1 MKTAL
6 ALPLLLLAAVVTTA
20 RPANASPWPADPPA
34 GWVEDSSLAQGQMAQ
49 LKSLP
54 QTKSVSA
61 TIFVSPEHDAQL
73 TLMTWNLD
81 LTPISK
87 DTMEQFDAG
96 MAQGAAEKATQ
107 HVSDGRYFAN
117 NQLIGT
123 STDKLNGLRIVY
135 KRIYGLDKDG
145 IVHMVSAIC
154 TTSGG
159 PNPCDAAQASLRL
172 ELPNPA
178 NIEDAETKDN
188 VKQIGMAVGVVI
200 AVLLVIW
207 GTRRF
212 RR

>member
-6 ALPLLLLAAVVTTA
+6 ALPVLLLAAVTFARTA
-20 RPANASPWPADPPA
+20 GASPWPADPPP

-73 TLMTWNLD
+73 TIMTWNLE
-81 LTPISK
+81 LEPISK
-87 DTMEQFDAG
+87 ATLEQFDGG
-96 MAQGAAEKATQ
+96 MAMGASEKATQ
-107 HVSDGRYFAN
+107 HISDGRYFAN
-117 NQLIGT
+117 NQMIGT

-159 PNPCDAAQASLRL
+159 PSPCDAAQASLRL
-172 ELPNPA
+172 DLPDAADIN
-178 NIEDAETKDN
+178 DAETKSD
-188 VKQIGMAVGVVI
+188 VKQLGIAVGIVLGVV
-200 AVLLVIW
+200 LVIW

-212 RR
+212 RH

>member
-6 ALPLLLLAAVVTTA
+6 ALLLLAAAVVTTA
-20 RPANASPWPADPPA
+20 RPASASPWPADPPP
-34 GWVEDSSLAQGQMAQ
+34 GWIEDASLAQGQMAQ
-49 LKSLP
+49 LKTLP
-54 QTKSVSA
+54 QTKSISA

-73 TLMTWNLD
+73 TLMMWNLE

-87 DTMEQFDAG
+87 ATLEQFDGG
-96 MAQGAAEKATQ
+96 MAQGAAEKVTQ

-117 NQLIGT
+117 NQMIGT

-159 PNPCDAAQASLRL
+159 PSACDAAQASLRL
-172 ELPNPA
+172 DLPNA
-178 NIEDAETKDN
+178 ADIEDAETKSN
-188 VKQIGMAVGVVI
+188 LEQVGIAVGIVI

-212 RR
+212 RH

>member
-1 MKTAL
+1 MKTRL
-6 ALPLLLLAAVVTTA
+6 ALTLLLLATA
-20 RPANASPWPADPPA
+20 TATSLASPWPTTPPP
-34 GWVEDSSLAQGQMAQ
+34 GWIEDSSLATTEMAQ

-54 QTKSVSA
+54 QTKSIEA

-73 TLMTWNLD
+73 TLMNWSLE

-87 DTMEQFDAG
+87 DTLEQFDGG
-96 MAQGAAEKATQ
+96 MARGAAEKATK
-107 HVSDGRYFAN
+107 HVSDSRYFQN
-117 NQLIGT
+117 NQMIGT
-123 STDKLNGLRIVY
+123 STDKLNNLSIVY

-172 ELPNPA
+172 DLPNA
-178 NIEDAETKDN
+178 ADLDAAETKDTA
-188 VKQIGMAVGVVI
+188 KQVGIAVGVVI

-212 RR
+212 RT

>member
-1 MKTAL
+1 MKT
-6 ALPLLLLAAVVTTA
+6 ALPLLLLAALTIA
-20 RPANASPWPADPPA
+20 RPASASPWPADPPA
-34 GWVEDSSLAQGQMAQ
+34 GWIEDSTLAQGQMAQ

-107 HVSDGRYFAN
+107 HIDDGRHFAN

-123 STDKLNGLRIVY
+123 STDKMNGLIIEY

-159 PNPCDAAQASLRL
+159 PNPCKAAQASLRL
-172 ELPNPA
+172 DLPNAA
-178 NIEDAETKDN
+178 NIDEAESKDS
-188 VKQIGMAVGVVI
+188 VKQIGIAVGVVI

>member
-6 ALPLLLLAAVVTTA
+6 ALLALLLATA
-20 RPANASPWPADPPA
+20 TSVASPWPATPPP
-34 GWVEDSSLAQGQMAQ
+34 GWTEDSSLATTEMAQ

-54 QTKSVSA
+54 QTKSVEA

-73 TLMTWNLD
+73 TLMKWNLD

-87 DTMEQFDAG
+87 DTLKQFDGG
-96 MAQGAAEKATQ
+96 MAQGAAEKATK
-107 HVSDGRYFAN
+107 HVSDGRYFQN
-117 NQLIGT
+117 NQMIGT
-123 STDKLNGLRIVY
+123 STDELNNLRIVY

-172 ELPNPA
+172 DLPNAA
-178 NIEDAETKDN
+178 NLDEAETKDTA
-188 VKQIGMAVGVVI
+188 KQVGIAVGVVI

-212 RR
+212 RG

>member
-6 ALPLLLLAAVVTTA
+6 ALPLLLLAALTTA
-20 RPANASPWPADPPA
+20 RSASASPWPAEPPP
-34 GWVEDSSLAQGQMAQ
+34 GWVEDASLAQGQMAQ

-73 TLMTWNLD
+73 THMTWTLD

-87 DTMEQFDAG
+87 DTMEQIDAG

-117 NQLIGT
+117 NQMIGT
-123 STDKLNGLRIVY
+123 STDKLDGLRIVY
-135 KRIYGLDKDG
+135 ERIYGLDKDG
-145 IVHMVSAIC
+145 VVHMVSAIC

-172 ELPNPA
+172 DLPNAA

-188 VKQIGMAVGVVI
+188 VKQIGIAVGVVI

-212 RR
+212 RH